1 MANKNFIVKNGI
13 TVGGTE
19 VVSSSGVVTSA
30 ALGGQTLASGDSPT
44 FNNLTLTNDIAVG
57 GDLNLTGDL
66 NITGDVN
73 SLSVTDLDVT
83 DQTITLGA
91 GQVESASGGSGII
104 VDGSNASIL
113 WNETND
119 VFDINKGISITGAT
133 LVSDDQTNDWV
144 KQSVSGTTSTLTFGN
159 TESTSGQAKWE
170 YTRSNGKFKGYIG
183 ANAVN
188 NFMSINPSGDIGIGT
203 DSPAE
208 KLHLYKSSGNV
219 LGQIQSGSSGVAG
232 LKLQTS
238 AGASTIFAGV
248 GSVQGLMFY
257 ANGTSE
263 AMRIASSGNVGIGR
277 NDPTQVLE
285 VHKATGGDQTVAKFS
300 AHNYGDT
307 GKTFI
312 EIGTENGDGSSRI
325 GSFNDTGNK
334 SVLVFDTHSA
344 TSGQFTERMRIDSS
358 GNVGIGTASPA
369 YKLDLGGAMRITAS
383 RSTFVD
389 ASEDATAAAH
399 IFVSNDGVGDFSQL
413 AGNLVI
419 QARTHTSVYRDI
431 IFAGG
436 INAASDLMR
445 ITGEGK
451 VGIGETSPDKQ
462 LHIKNTA
469 TGDTG
474 IVIENTNN
482 AQNLDIDFYNNGGA
496 AQGRIRY
503 AEGAGSFGFAPNV
516 SATDALH
523 ILYDGKVGIG
533 TSSPTSKISVVGGAS
548 DAGISIKSGGNA
560 GVDPFRVTWTSG
572 TEGDMFIVDD
582 NGNVGIGT
590 NSPDHDLHIESTDP
604 TLILAQ
610 SGSLNNANSG
620 RILFAESPSY
630 TTVDAHFEIKY
641 DGLENHLYFGSPLNQ
656 TTDLFVVGRDGNVG
670 IGTDSPECKLHISNN
685 TFSQN
690 DLTLLT
696 LQNGNGTGDISTP
709 DTFID
714 FVFKDTNANVTPQAR
729 IGAHAGDGGDANT
742 QILEGKGYL
751 TFHTSDTTAES
762 GVVAP
767 PERMRIESDGTV
779 CVNATGTGSLVTKL
793 WAEWNT
799 GTANRGPA
807 IFTNPNAGTTHRV
820 ITVNTGGNSKL
831 IVFDKGFASKGSI
844 STNGSSVSYNTT
856 SDYRLKENISYT
868 FDATTRLKQLK
879 PARFNFIEDET
890 NTLVDGFIAH
900 EVSSVVPEAVTGEKD
915 AIDDDNPI
923 YQEMDASKLI
933 PLLVKTI
940 QEMEARISELEG

>member
-1 MANKNFIVKNGI
+1 MAFTLNRRLAQLIDSNGQLLTGKI
-13 TVGGTE
+13 PNDYI
-19 VVSSSGVVTSA
+19 SSDHIADNVITSA
-30 ALGGQTLASGDSPT
+30 MLHTGFTVSASNLGTTLTPTFGNITTTGYIAGPATFTIDPAGVGDNTGTVVIAGNLQVDGTTTTINSTTMTVDDLNLTLASGAANAAAANGAGITVDGASAT
-44 FNNLTLTNDIAVG
+44 ITYDGTNDAW
-57 GDLNLTGDL
+57 
-66 NITGDVN
+66 
-73 SLSVTDLDVT
+73 S
-83 DQTITLGA
+83 
-91 GQVESASGGSGII
+91 
-104 VDGSNASIL
+104 
-113 WNETND
+113 
-119 VFDINKGISITGAT
+119 FNK
-133 LVSDDQTNDWV
+133 
-144 KQSVSGTTSTLTFGN
+144 
-159 TESTSGQAKWE
+159 
-170 YTRSNGKFKGYIG
+170 
-183 ANAVN
+183 
-188 NFMSINPSGDIGIGT
+188 
-203 DSPAE
+203 
-208 KLHLYKSSGNV
+208 
-219 LGQIQSGSSGVAG
+219 
-232 LKLQTS
+232 
-238 AGASTIFAGV
+238 
-248 GSVQGLMFY
+248 
-257 ANGTSE
+257 
-263 AMRIASSGNVGIGR
+263 NVGIGTSSPDTLLELFAD
-277 NDPTQVLE
+277 NPVLRLRDSKVKGGSWAAGDALGGLE
-285 VHKATGGDQTVAKFS
+285 FYTSDTTGIGTHIAASITTVNGGQDTSTPDAEIVFSTAPYNTVASEK
-300 AHNYGDT
+300 
-307 GKTFI
+307 
-312 EIGTENGDGSSRI
+312 
-325 GSFNDTGNK
+325 
-334 SVLVFDTHSA
+334 V
-344 TSGQFTERMRIDSS
+344 RIDSS
-358 GNVGIGTASPA
+358 GNVGIG
-369 YKLDLGGAMRITAS
+369 
-383 RSTFVD
+383 
-389 ASEDATAAAH
+389 ED
-399 IFVSNDGVGDFSQL
+399 N
-413 AGNLVI
+413 
-419 QARTHTSVYRDI
+419 
-431 IFAGG
+431 
-436 INAASDLMR
+436 
-445 ITGEGK
+445 
-451 VGIGETSPDKQ
+451 
-462 LHIKNTA
+462 
-469 TGDTG
+469 
-474 IVIENTNN
+474 
-482 AQNLDIDFYNNGGA
+482 
-496 AQGRIRY
+496 
-503 AEGAGSFGFAPNV
+503 
-516 SATDALH
+516 
-523 ILYDGKVGIG
+523 
-533 TSSPTSKISVVGGAS
+533 PTSKISVVGGAS

-590 NSPDHDLHIESTDP
+590 SSPGYQLDLRRNDTGTTPSLGIRQLGTGDASMAFQTTTSPFGFIIGVDASDGEKFKFSTGTENVAAATKLTIDTSGNVGIGTTSPDHNLHIESTDP

-641 DGLENHLYFGSPLNQ
+641 DGLENHLYFGSPLDQ
-656 TTDLFVVGRDGNVG
+656 TADLFVVGRNGNVGIGTDDPEAKLAFGGGNANIWLNNDASNPFGIDTAPGELRLFTGNANSYQMKFGKMATDGTTFTSHLTIGDDGSSRGNVG
-670 IGTDSPECKLHISNN
+670 IGTDSPESKLHISNN
-685 TFSQN
+685 TFSQDN
-690 DLTLLT
+690 LTLLT

-807 IFTNPNAGTTHRV
+807 IFTNPNTGTAHRV